1 MGGIFLATNF
11 TEIIKNQSV
20 LSNKQKINIIIQ
32 LSIPTI
38 LSQVSSI
45 LMQYIDAAMVGHLGP
60 DASASIGI
68 VSTSSWLLSGLCS
81 AMATSFAVQVAQL
94 IGASQYEKA
103 RRTFKTALIT
113 SLIFSCILLIIGV
126 LVNQSLL
133 TWLGADPAIF
143 DNASAYFLVFTL
155 SLPILQLNSLCSSM
169 LQCSGNMKIPSLL
182 NASMCG
188 LDVIYNLIF
197 IHYFGVVG
205 AAIGTALAQLTVCF
219 INLWYTTCHSS
230 LLKFQNHEKFYFEK
244 ETLKNAFQI
253 GTPLAFEHIAIC
265 GAMVMSTKI
274 IAPLGTIAIA
284 AHSFAITAE
293 SLCYMPGYGLESA
306 ATTLVGQCMGAQRKE
321 LAKSFSN
328 LTVAFG
334 AIIMGIIA
342 IVMFVISPFVFQILT
357 PDVQTQQLA
366 TEVLRIELFAEPL
379 YGVSIVASGALRGA
393 GDTLIP
399 SLLNLLSI
407 WGVRL
412 SLSVLFVQ
420 TMGLHGVWLA
430 MCIELCV
437 RGLLLLYRQQRGQWL
452 EKSL

>member
-1 MGGIFLATNF
+1 MILPVTRQNIHQAAVIYSESWKESHKDLCSAEFLEAHTP
-11 TEIIKNQSV
+11 ER
-20 LSNKQKINIIIQ
+20 QKSYLEAEMEQGAQIYMLVDQ
-32 LSIPTI
+32 RP
-38 LSQVSSI
+38 V
-45 LMQYIDAAMVGHLGP
+45 
-60 DASASIGI
+60 GI
-68 VSTSSWLLSGLCS
+68 VSVQGCLIANLYVLPSEQNKGYGTRLLAFVVTSFLMSYTLCFKSKYLNLRQEKGSFKPQRSILKKALKICTPMGAQNVAMCS
-81 AMATSFAVQVAQL
+81 AQIASTL
-94 IGASQYEKA
+94 I
-103 RRTFKTALIT
+103 
-113 SLIFSCILLIIGV
+113 V
-126 LVNQSLL
+126 
-133 TWLGADPAIF
+133 
-143 DNASAYFLVFTL
+143 
-155 SLPILQLNSLCSSM
+155 
-169 LQCSGNMKIPSLL
+169 
-182 NASMCG
+182 
-188 LDVIYNLIF
+188 
-197 IHYFGVVG
+197 
-205 AAIGTALAQLTVCF
+205 
-219 INLWYTTCHSS
+219 
-230 LLKFQNHEKFYFEK
+230 
-244 ETLKNAFQI
+244 
-253 GTPLAFEHIAIC
+253 
-265 GAMVMSTKI
+265 
-274 IAPLGTIAIA
+274 APLGTIAIA

-293 SLCYMPGYGLESA
+293 SLCYMPGYGLEAA
-306 ATTLVGQCMGAQRKE
+306 ATTLVGQCMGAQRKK